1 LYDTISML
9 EKMGGEAEGA
19 GAGAASVLTDAMKKA
34 AGKRGP
40 NQAQLAAMEL
50 MMASMFGG
58 SSLPTLRSIIGRR
71 ALKSVRPSSNVREAA
86 VLMNDTRNAVLVIDA
101 EGDVAGIL
109 TPRDVLNRVIAKSKS
124 PDLTAVSSV
133 MTPNPDCVSPD
144 LTLLDALREMH
155 DQKCFHLPVRE
166 EEDGG
171 RVLGVVDVMEL
182 VSSTAGDGAD
192 NKGWRDF
199 FASVGDREGDDDSA
213 ESSLR
218 FSAAYNSGMVMGPSR
233 EGQSDDGYDDTCSD
247 VFSLSLANIAASQ
260 RSGTNPNR
268 RSMAGSSRQSAA
280 GMPTLSGGD
289 EFSEEF
295 VFKISDS
302 NSHIHRIKC
311 AVDNIDFLRTQI
323 AEKVIPETAN
333 STGADGD
340 RVILKYIDD
349 DSDEVILS
357 DNASLM
363 EAVDLARAQNLN
375 SLKLSVTL
383 ASAPATDNGMP
394 VAKSNDGSIDT
405 DASKPAAASTQPTPS
420 SEGGSSTMLI
430 LGLTGLLAIG
440 GAAAFMLLKSKK

>member
-1 LYDTISML
+1 M
-9 EKMGGEAEGA
+9 
-19 GAGAASVLTDAMKKA
+19 
-34 AGKRGP
+34 
-40 NQAQLAAMEL
+40 
-50 MMASMFGG
+50 
-58 SSLPTLRSIIGRR
+58 
-71 ALKSVRPSSNVREAA
+71 
-86 VLMNDTRNAVLVIDA
+86 
-101 EGDVAGIL
+101 
-109 TPRDVLNRVIAKSKS
+109 
-124 PDLTAVSSV
+124 
-133 MTPNPDCVSPD
+133 
-144 LTLLDALREMH
+144 
-155 DQKCFHLPVRE
+155 
-166 EEDGG
+166 
-171 RVLGVVDVMEL
+171 
-182 VSSTAGDGAD
+182 
-192 NKGWRDF
+192 
-199 FASVGDREGDDDSA
+199 GDREGDDDSA

-280 GMPTLSGGD
+280 GMPALSGGD